1 MTAPSASQREP
12 EPLRVPP
19 VHVHFPAEDRA
30 EILRRIDQA
39 LISGQLTLGAIG
51 RELEERFAA
60 HHGAKHA
67 IAVNSGT
74 SAIEIP
80 LRALLADEAN
90 RGNSAQRKEVLVPA
104 NTFFATAAAV
114 VAAGAQPR
122 FVDCDPATMA
132 VDVESVRASIGP
144 DTIGLVV
151 VHIGGLVTPD
161 IRALEA
167 LCDEHGLFLFE
178 DAAHAHGSTLGDQ
191 SAGTFGVASS
201 FSFYPTKVI
210 TAAEG
215 GIILT
220 DDDHL
225 ADEARAYR
233 DQGKASFTAN
243 VHTHLGYNWRMSE
256 PHAAIAVSQLAR
268 LDEFIA
274 HRQLIAKVYDEGLAE
289 LPLTPLEIPAEAS
302 CNYYKYVAYLPDGID
317 RAELKKTLR
326 SEHGVA
332 LSGEVYELPLH
343 LQPVFEPWA
352 KGPLPG
358 AERICASHICLPIS
372 ALLTEEQAEHVIVS
386 LRSALDRQS
395 H

>member
-1 MTAPSASQREP
+1 MTAPSASQGDQQ
-12 EPLRVPP
+12 PLRVPP

-30 EILRRIDQA
+30 EILRRIDAA
-39 LISGQLTLGAIG
+39 LTTGQLTLGAIG

-60 HHGAKHA
+60 HHGATHA
-67 IAVNSGT
+67 VAVNSGT

-80 LRALLADEAN
+80 LRAL
-90 RGNSAQRKEVLVPA
+90 GVSGKEVLVPA
-104 NTFFATAAAV
+104 NTFFATASAV
-114 VAAGAQPR
+114 IAAGARPR

-132 VDVESVRASIGP
+132 VDVESVRAAIGP
-144 DTIGLVV
+144 DTVGLVV
-151 VHIGGLVTPD
+151 VHIGGLVTPH
-161 IRALEA
+161 IYALKA

-178 DAAHAHGSTLGDQ
+178 DAAHAHGSALGDR
-191 SAGTFGVASS
+191 SAGTFGVAGS

-220 DDDHL
+220 DDDHV
-225 ADEARAYR
+225 AAEARAFR
-233 DQGKASFTAN
+233 DQGKATFTAN

-256 PHAAIAVSQLAR
+256 PHAAIAVSQLGR

-274 HRQLIAKVYDEGLAE
+274 HRQLIAKVYDDGLSE
-289 LPLTPLEIPAEAS
+289 LPVRPLEIPSDAS
-302 CNYYKYVAYLPDGID
+302 CNYYKYVVYLPDGND
-317 RAELKKTLR
+317 RGELKKTLR
-326 SEHGVA
+326 NEYGVA

-372 ALLTEEQAEHVIVS
+372 ALLTEEQAEHVIAS

>member
-1 MTAPSASQREP
+1 MTASSASQREP

-60 HHGAKHA
+60 HHGAAHA

-80 LRALLADEAN
+80 LRAL
-90 RGNSAQRKEVLVPA
+90 GVQGKEVLVPA

-132 VDVESVRASIGP
+132 VDVESVRAAIGP
-144 DTIGLVV
+144 NTVGLVV

-161 IRALEA
+161 IHDLKA

-178 DAAHAHGSTLGDQ
+178 DAAHAHGSALGDRF
-191 SAGTFGVASS
+191 AGTFGVASS

-274 HRQLIAKVYDEGLAE
+274 HRQQVAKVYDEGLSE
-289 LPLTPLEIPAEAS
+289 LPLTPLEIPADAS
-302 CNYYKYVAYLPDGID
+302 CNYYKYVTYLPDRID

-326 SEHGVA
+326 NEFGVA

-352 KGPLPG
+352 RGSLPG
-358 AERICASHICLPIS
+358 AERICATHICLPIS
-372 ALLTEEQAEHVIVS
+372 ALLTEEQAEHVISS
-386 LRSALDRQS
+386 LRSALDRQL

>member
-1 MTAPSASQREP
+1 MTASSASQREP
-12 EPLRVPP
+12 APLRVPP
-19 VHVHFPAEDRA
+19 VHVVFPPEDRA
-30 EILRRIDQA
+30 EILRRIDEA
-39 LISGQLTLGAIG
+39 LQSGQLTLGAIG

-60 HHGAKHA
+60 HHGAAHA

-80 LRALLADEAN
+80 LRAL
-90 RGNSAQRKEVLVPA
+90 GVHGKEVLVPA

-114 VAAGAQPR
+114 IAAGAAPR

-132 VDVESVRASIGP
+132 VDVESVRAAIGP
-144 DTIGLVV
+144 NTAGLVV

-161 IRALEA
+161 IHALKA

-178 DAAHAHGSTLGDQ
+178 DAAHAHGSTFGGQ
-191 SAGTFGVASS
+191 SAGTFGIASS

-220 DDDHL
+220 DDEHL

-274 HRQLIAKVYDEGLAE
+274 NRQRIAKVYDGGLSE
-289 LPLTPLEIPAEAS
+289 LPLTPLAIPADAS

-317 RAELKKTLR
+317 RAELKQTLR
-326 SEHGVA
+326 FEFGVA

-358 AERICASHICLPIS
+358 AERICASHICLPVS
-372 ALLTEEQAEHVIVS
+372 AALTEEQAEHVIVS

>member
-1 MTAPSASQREP
+1 MTASSASQREP
-12 EPLRVPP
+12 TPLRVPP
-19 VHVHFPAEDRA
+19 VHVVFPPEDRA
-30 EILRRIDQA
+30 EILRRIDEA
-39 LISGQLTLGAIG
+39 LQSGQLTLGAIG

-60 HHGAKHA
+60 HHGAAHA

-80 LRALLADEAN
+80 LRAL
-90 RGNSAQRKEVLVPA
+90 GVQGKEVLVPA

-114 VAAGAQPR
+114 IAAGAAPR

-132 VDVESVRASIGP
+132 VDIESVRKSIGP
-144 DTIGLVV
+144 NTAGLVV
-151 VHIGGLVTPD
+151 VHIGGLITPD
-161 IRALEA
+161 IHALKA

-178 DAAHAHGSTLGDQ
+178 DAAHAHGSTLGGQ

-220 DDDHL
+220 DDEHL

-274 HRQLIAKVYDEGLAE
+274 NRQRIAKVYDGGLSE
-289 LPLTPLEIPAEAS
+289 LPLTPLAIPADAS

-317 RAELKKTLR
+317 RAELKQTLR
-326 SEHGVA
+326 FEFGVA

-343 LQPVFEPWA
+343 LQPVFEPWTD
-352 KGPLPG
+352 GPLPG

-372 ALLTEEQAEHVIVS
+372 AALTEEQAEHVIVS

>member
-1 MTAPSASQREP
+1 MTASSARSREP
-12 EPLRVPP
+12 QPLRVPP
-19 VHVHFPAEDRA
+19 AQVHIPASDRK
-30 EILRRIDQA
+30 EILRRIDESLA
-39 LISGQLTLGAIG
+39 SGQLTLGAIG

-80 LRALLADEAN
+80 LRAL
-90 RGNSAQRKEVLVPA
+90 GVHGKEVLVPA
-104 NTFFATAAAV
+104 NTFFATATAV
-114 VAAGAQPR
+114 IAAGARPR

-132 VDVESVRASIGP
+132 VDVEAVRAAITA
-144 DTIGLVV
+144 DTAGLVV
-151 VHIGGLVTPD
+151 VHIGGLVTPA
-161 IRALEA
+161 IAELRQ
-167 LCDEHGLFLFE
+167 LCDEHGIFLFE
-178 DAAHAHGSTLGDQ
+178 DAAHAHGSSLGDQ
-191 SAGTFGVASS
+191 MAGTFGIASS

-256 PHAAIAVSQLAR
+256 PHAAIALSQLGR

-274 HRQLIAKVYDEGLAE
+274 HRQLIAKLYDDGLADV
-289 LPLTPLEIPAEAS
+289 PLTPLTIPSDAS
-302 CNYYKYVAYLPDGID
+302 CNYYKYVAYLPDGVD
-317 RAELKKTLR
+317 RTELKQTLR
-326 SEHGVA
+326 ADYGVG

-343 LQPVFEPWA
+343 RQPVFEPWVD
-352 KGPLPG
+352 GPLPG

-372 ALLTEEQAEHVIVS
+372 AVLTDEQAEHVIHS
-386 LRSALDRQS
+386 LRSVLGRQPNS
-395 H
+395 

>member
-12 EPLRVPP
+12 APLRVPP
-19 VHVHFPAEDRA
+19 VHVHFPPEDRA
-30 EILRRIDQA
+30 QILRRIDEA
-39 LISGQLTLGAIG
+39 LTTGQLTLGAIG
-51 RELEERFAA
+51 RELEERFAS

-80 LRALLADEAN
+80 LRAL
-90 RGNSAQRKEVLVPA
+90 GVQGKEVLVPA
-104 NTFFATAAAV
+104 NTFFATGAAV
-114 VAAGAQPR
+114 IAAGARPK
-122 FVDCDPATMA
+122 FVDCDPATLA

-144 DTIGLVV
+144 DTAGLVV

-161 IRALEA
+161 IHALKA
-167 LCDEHGLFLFE
+167 LCDEQGLFLFE
-178 DAAHAHGSTLGDQ
+178 DAAHAHGSTLGDK

-225 ADEARAYR
+225 ADEARAFR

-268 LDEFIA
+268 LDEFIE
-274 HRQLIAKVYDEGLAE
+274 HRQHIAKVYDEGLAE
-289 LPLTPLEIPAEAS
+289 LSVTPLPIPAEAS
-302 CNYYKYVAYLPDGID
+302 SNYYKYVAYLPEGVN
-317 RAELKKTLR
+317 RTELKQTLR
-326 SEHGVA
+326 SEFGVA
-332 LSGEVYELPLH
+332 LSGEVYELPMH
-343 LQPVFEPWA
+343 LQPVFEPWTT
-352 KGPLPG
+352 GPLPQ
-358 AERICASHICLPIS
+358 AERLCASHICLPIS
-372 ALLTEEQAEHVIVS
+372 ALITEDQADHVISS
-386 LRSALDRQS
+386 LRSALGRQS

>member
-1 MTAPSASQREP
+1 MTASSASQREP
-12 EPLRVPP
+12 APLRVPP
-19 VHVHFPAEDRA
+19 VHVVFPPEDRA
-30 EILRRIDQA
+30 EILRRIDEA
-39 LISGQLTLGAIG
+39 LQSGQLTLGAIG

-60 HHGAKHA
+60 HHGAAHA

-80 LRALLADEAN
+80 LRAL
-90 RGNSAQRKEVLVPA
+90 RVQGKEVLVPA

-114 VAAGAQPR
+114 IAAGATPR

-132 VDVESVRASIGP
+132 VDVESVRTSIGP
-144 DTIGLVV
+144 NTAGLVV

-161 IRALEA
+161 IHALKA

-178 DAAHAHGSTLGDQ
+178 DAAHAHGSTFGGQ

-220 DDDHL
+220 DDEHL

-274 HRQLIAKVYDEGLAE
+274 NRQRIAKVYDGGLSE
-289 LPLTPLEIPAEAS
+289 LPLTPLAIPADAS
-302 CNYYKYVAYLPDGID
+302 CNYYKYVAYLPEGID
-317 RAELKKTLR
+317 RAELKQTLR
-326 SEHGVA
+326 FEFGVA

-343 LQPVFEPWA
+343 LQPVFEPWTD
-352 KGPLPG
+352 GPLPG
-358 AERICASHICLPIS
+358 AEHICASHICLPIS
-372 ALLTEEQAEHVIVS
+372 AALTEEQAEHVIVS